1 MTKILIKLEDFL
13 AYSTMYQTFIPP
25 ILALKLQVRLHKMFP
40 KTFAH
45 APTNQY
51 YD

>member
-1 MTKILIKLEDFL
+1 MTKMLLKLEEFL

-25 ILALKLQVRLHKMFP
+25 LLALKLQVHMHKMFP

-45 APTNQY
+45 TPTNQY
-51 YD
+51 ND